1 MTRTARICFVVTSI
15 AFAALDAH
23 AQPSSSSWSMRS
35 TDHFDIYAQPA
46 QRARVDEIA
55 REAER
60 VYARLSNLLHRDL
73 AAKMDILLV
82 ATDRDAPRD
91 AQQAYALVR
100 ASRAS
105 TRDHLLLSI
114 ETFDRSGSSVL
125 AHELTHQF
133 MFELLPGW
141 QQTAW
146 VAEALSDH
154 HAGSWQQ
161 SEVAAL
167 RAAVLNGQIPTVE
180 RLTTS
185 DRHWGHA
192 VFDFVATEYGARG
205 VRAYLAALRDIPS
218 TMRDPIR
225 VAFDTTPADFNAAF
239 RDFVAAR
246 YGR

>member
-1 MTRTARICFVVTSI
+1 MTRTARICFVAASI
-15 AFAALDAH
+15 AFAALEAH
-23 AQPSSSSWSMRS
+23 AQPSSPSWSMRS

-46 QRARVDEIA
+46 QSARADEIA

-82 ATDRDAPRD
+82 ATDRDVPRD

-114 ETFDRSGSSVL
+114 ETFDRSGGSGL

-133 MFELLPGW
+133 MFELLPDW
-141 QQTAW
+141 PQTTW
-146 VAEALSDH
+146 VAEALPDH

-161 SEVAAL
+161 SDLAAL
-167 RAAVLNGQIPTVE
+167 RAAVASGLIPTVE
-180 RLTTS
+180 RLTVS

-205 VRAYLAALRDIPS
+205 VRAYLTALRDTPS

-225 VAFDTTPADFNAAF
+225 VAFDMTPADFNAAF